1 VVRAGA
7 RPLLE
12 VVRIIVKNRSRNPGG
27 EVTEADQLV
36 DQLISR

>member
-12 VVRIIVKNRSRNPGG
+12 VVGIIVKNRSRNPG
-27 EVTEADQLV
+27 EVTEADQLI